1 MAAKGPG
8 SSAQSLTVLQRTARL
23 YEGERW
29 WLFDGRGE
37 VRGLLLFDGGED
49 LACLR
54 DDIGRPTTQGYRFSL
69 AQSSTPQGGIGL
81 NPRSTVEGK
90 SAARNNPPSS
100 SSSRPDLIR
109 PDCQVTVEER
119 TQLFGLL
126 KKG

>member
-8 SSAQSLTVLQRTARL
+8 SSAQSLTVLQRTSRL

-54 DDIGRPTTQGYRFSL
+54 TDIGRCTTKGYRFGL
-69 AQSSTPQGGIGL
+69 AQSSGPQGAQSGLRLTGEGKGADPTTPQASL
-81 NPRSTVEGK
+81 SRS
-90 SAARNNPPSS
+90 
-100 SSSRPDLIR
+100 
-109 PDCQVTVEER
+109 DCQVTVEER

>member
-1 MAAKGPG
+1 MAAKGSV
-8 SSAQSLTVLQRTARL
+8 SSAQSLTFLQRSARL
-23 YEGERW
+23 YEGECW

-49 LACLR
+49 LACLQN
-54 DDIGRPTTQGYRFSL
+54 DISRPTTQGYRFSL
-69 AQSSTPQGGIGL
+69 
-81 NPRSTVEGK
+81 EGK
-90 SAARNNPPSS
+90 GAALNNPPAP
-100 SSSRPDLIR
+100 SSRPGLIR